1 MGKCES
7 VTASI
12 GLKILL
18 SDLVLQINETNFD
31 QIDSMLHNG
40 CINDENDYFNEVY
53 FDIISIDDMP
63 QDHIGAKE
71 YLIHAFTHNG
81 TYHKT
86 RFSREVFPTL
96 DHGCLFDQ
104 ELVVPIKKLL
114 SCERWG
120 YDREGT
126 NSTSRPVDFDLSIDA
141 NPYKG
146 IEKTKIVF
154 ILRQHSG

>member
-53 FDIISIDDMP
+53 SDIISIDDMP

-71 YLIHAFTHNG
+71 YLIHEFTCNG

-104 ELVVPIKKLL
+104 ELIVPIKKLL

-126 NSTSRPVDFDLSIDA
+126 NSTSRPVEFDLSIDA
-141 NPYKG
+141 TPYKG

>member
-7 VTASI
+7 VTASVGI
-12 GLKILL
+12 KILL
-18 SDLVLQINETNFD
+18 SDLVLQINETNFELIQSILD
-31 QIDSMLHNG
+31 NG
-40 CINDENDYFNEVY
+40 CIEDEIDYFNEVY
-53 FDIISIDDMP
+53 SDIVYSDDMP
-63 QDHIGAKE
+63 KDHLHAKE
-71 YLIHAFTHNG
+71 FLIHAFKNNG
-81 TYHKT
+81 TYHK
-86 RFSREVFPTL
+86 SRHSYIGVPTL

-120 YDREGT
+120 YERMGT

>member
-18 SDLVLQINETNFD
+18 SDLVLQINETNFN

-40 CINDENDYFNEVY
+40 YIEDENDYFNEVY
-53 FDIISIDDMP
+53 SDIIGSDDIP
-63 QDHIGAKE
+63 QDRIGAKE
-71 YLIHAFTHNG
+71 YLIHAFTRNG
-81 TYHKT
+81 TYHK
-86 RFSREVFPTL
+86 SRRSHECIPTL

-141 NPYKG
+141 TPYKG

>member
-12 GLKILL
+12 GVKILL

-31 QIDSMLHNG
+31 QIESMLCNG
-40 CINDENDYFNEVY
+40 CIEDENGYFNEVY
-53 FDIISIDDMP
+53 SNIVFSDDMP
-63 QDHIGAKE
+63 QDHLHAKE
-71 YLIHAFTHNG
+71 YLIHAFTCNG
-81 TYHKT
+81 TYYE
-86 RFSREVFPTL
+86 SRDSDVVIPTL

-120 YDREGT
+120 YERIGT
-126 NSTSRPVDFDLSIDA
+126 NSTSRPVDFDLLIDV
-141 NPYKG
+141 NPYNR
-146 IEKTKIVF
+146 IEKTTIIF
-154 ILRQHSG
+154 ILKQHSG